1 MELALGMVL
10 EVALEVALVAVPEVV
25 LVMLREESNLG

>member
-1 MELALGMVL
+1 MVL

-25 LVMLREESNLG
+25 PVMLREESNLG